1 MIPCC
6 PPRSARRALFPILPI
21 LVTGSL
27 LAAACGATPSLRSPS
42 PSPPTSGE
50 ATLEPSTEGS
60 PSGTPANTPA
70 AFPSFVSSPGP
81 SASEPT
87 PSGSAPSPTSTPFP
101 NPDPAAA
108 CSGSDR
114 NRDFYAAVAEAVDW
128 DVYCP
133 VLPRGWY
140 VDQGTY
146 RLAGG
151 GRLEIAYTGP
161 AGARLELREGAFCF
175 EADGCVPS
183 GTDRGE
189 AAFGDRTGTLV
200 ELADGGWAIV
210 VDRGE
215 RISWLAVGEG
225 LTETEFVDLVAR
237 LALVDA

>member
-1 MIPCC
+1 MIPST
-6 PPRSARRALFPILPI
+6 PVRPARRTLLP
-21 LVTGSL
+21 VL
-27 LAAACGATPSLRSPS
+27 LAVPLLVGACGATRPPEGSAPVSPS
-42 PSPPTSGE
+42 ASSQPTGEPSPAVNPSGPPVASPSSAASPAPTPSEPAPSPPET
-50 ATLEPSTEGS
+50 
-60 PSGTPANTPA
+60 
-70 AFPSFVSSPGP
+70 
-81 SASEPT
+81 PT
-87 PSGSAPSPTSTPFP
+87 PPP

-133 VLPRGWY
+133 VLPSGWY
-140 VDQGTY
+140 VDRGTY
-146 RLAGG
+146 RLASG

-161 AGARLELREGAFCF
+161 AGARLEIREGAFCT
-175 EADGCVPS
+175 EAGGCVPS

-200 ELADGGWAIV
+200 ELDGGGWAIV
-210 VDRGE
+210 VDRGA

-237 LALVDA
+237 FALVDA